1 MEPLVGLVLATVLGA
16 PAPPTVRPAMP
27 VRGATAPV
35 DASPRGRLFQLL
47 TASVTDTEQRPA
59 SPRYLALE
67 SPGMK
72 GFGLFMGWSLPGLSA
87 HDEEVLEAVEST
99 LGGDDGW
106 LAARIVRTKRAERVG
121 VWLERRDGVAWFG
134 VEVTGTKRSPTKD
147 LELMVLETL
156 GVFEAHAPPAVLA
169 LDAKPAEPSVGIS
182 PDLVGRTVRRWL
194 SPTSR
199 AVVEVQPP
207 DPPDVRRVTKVPVR
221 HVVERGDTLTHIAR
235 RHGLDL
241 DALVR
246 LNGINA
252 EAPIHPGEEL
262 RVSDKRARRPKLYV
276 VKQGDTLAKVAR
288 RFGVSEAKL
297 LEVNR
302 LSVRRVEKGQKLVLP
317 Q

>member
-1 MEPLVGLVLATVLGA
+1 MEPLVGLVLAAVLGA
-16 PAPPTVRPAMP
+16 PAPPSVRPAMP
-27 VRGATAPV
+27 ARDASAEV

-47 TASVTDTEQRPA
+47 TASVTDTGQRPA

-67 SPGMK
+67 TPGLR

-87 HDEEVLEAVEST
+87 HDEQVLEAVEST

-106 LAARIVRTKRAERVG
+106 LAARLVRTKRAEHVS
-121 VWLERRDGVAWFG
+121 VWLERRDGAAWFG

-156 GVFEAHAPPAVLA
+156 AVFEAHAPPAVLA
-169 LDAKPAEPSVGIS
+169 EAKPAEPSAGIS

-194 SPTSR
+194 SRTSR

-246 LNGINA
+246 LNGINPD
-252 EAPIHPGEEL
+252 APIHPGEEL

-276 VKQGDTLAKVAR
+276 VKPGDTLAKVAR
-288 RFGVSEAKL
+288 RFGVSEARL

>member
-1 MEPLVGLVLATVLGA
+1 MEPLVGLVLAVVLGA
-16 PAPPTVRPAMP
+16 PAPPSFRPAAAA
-27 VRGATAPV
+27 RAAPAEV
-35 DASPRGRLFQLL
+35 DASPRSRLFQLL
-47 TASVTDTEQRPA
+47 TASATDTEQRPA

-67 SPGMK
+67 SPGMS

-87 HDEEVLEAVEST
+87 QDEAVLEAVEST

-106 LAARIVRTKRAERVG
+106 LAARIVRTKRAERVS
-121 VWLERRDGVAWFG
+121 VWFERRDGVAWFG
-134 VEVTGTKRSPTKD
+134 IEVTGTKRSPTKD

-156 GVFEAHAPPAVLA
+156 AVFEAHAPPAVLA
-169 LDAKPAEPSVGIS
+169 EAKPAEPSAGIS

-194 SPTSR
+194 SPTQR

-246 LNGINA
+246 LNGINPD
-252 EAPIHPGEEL
+252 APIHPGEEL

-288 RFGVSEAKL
+288 RFGVSEARL